1 LKIETKLGVE
11 EMKLEIAS
19 QSSPPEYIVRLE
31 ALTKQFA
38 DVLAVN
44 QVSLEVKRSEFI
56 TLLGPS
62 GSGKTTI
69 MMMIAGFQVP
79 TSGKIFI
86 EDEMVVFKPPF
97 KRNVGMVFQNY
108 ALFPHMTVFE
118 NIAFPLK
125 MRKLKGKEIL
135 EHVERVLH
143 LVKLSALGGR
153 YPRQLS
159 GGQQQRVALARA
171 LVYNPPVLLM
181 DEPLGAL
188 DKKLREHMQLEIKS
202 LHRSV
207 GITVIYVT
215 HDQSEALTMSDRIAV
230 INSGRIEQ
238 VGTPEELYERPR
250 NKFVADFIGE
260 TNFMITEIVGEKE
273 GNLELMTSKKIKI
286 LAFKQSLS
294 QEREVNV
301 AIRPERITFVQ
312 SANKKLNTYEGIVEE
327 AIYIGDTLKYRVL
340 IENKELIVVTQK
352 NDPGLERHQIGNR
365 VLVSWRP
372 EDTNLV

>member
-1 LKIETKLGVE
+1 MSLDLVPQNR
-11 EMKLEIAS
+11 AS
-19 QSSPPEYIVRLE
+19 EYIVMLE
-31 ALTKQFA
+31 DLTKRFG

-44 QVSLEVKRSEFI
+44 QVSLEVKRGEFI

-69 MMMIAGFQVP
+69 MMMIAGFQMP

-86 EDEMVVFKPPF
+86 ENEMVIFKPSF

-118 NIAFPLK
+118 NIAFPLR
-125 MRKLKGKEIL
+125 MRKLEGNKIL
-135 EHVERVLH
+135 EHVEGALN
-143 LVKLSALGGR
+143 LVKLSGLGGR

-230 INSGRIEQ
+230 MNSGRIEQ
-238 VGTPEELYERPR
+238 VGSPEELYERPR

-260 TNFMITEIVGEKE
+260 TNFMITEIVGEKG
-273 GNLELMTSKKIKI
+273 GNLELITSKKTKI
-286 LAFKQSLS
+286 LAFTKSHS
-294 QEREVNV
+294 QEGEVNV

-312 SANKKLNTYEGIVEE
+312 SANEKLNTYEGIVEE
-327 AIYIGDTLKYRVL
+327 AIYIGDTLKYKVL
-340 IENKELIVVTQK
+340 IENNELIVVTQK
-352 NDPGLERHQIGNR
+352 NDFGSERHKIGDR
-365 VLVSWRP
+365 VFVSWRP
-372 EDTNLV
+372 EDVNLV